1 MLQDAYDTHLFVGR
15 FGGNRAV
22 ASFGFGFVERLIGKA
37 DHLLGCS
44 SFLIARGN
52 ADAYSHADF
61 NFPGP
66 GLSGFTVLPLP
77 APVLSTDGKK
87 RLLNHLSHRVQVGE
101 GLSQGFV
108 GKNHGEFLSTVTES
122 LAPTGN
128 PPHLAATHPYCL
140 LS

>member
-1 MLQDAYDTHLFVGR
+1 MLQDAYNTHLFVGR

-22 ASFGFGFVERLIGKA
+22 ASFGFGLVERLIGEA
-37 DHLLGCS
+37 DYLFGCS

-52 ADAYSHADF
+52 ADAYGDADF

-101 GLSQGFV
+101 GLSQSFV
-108 GKNHGEFLSTVTES
+108 GKDHGEFLSTVTEC
-122 LAPTGN
+122 
-128 PPHLAATHPYCL
+128 LAATGNARQLGGNHA
-140 LS
+140 